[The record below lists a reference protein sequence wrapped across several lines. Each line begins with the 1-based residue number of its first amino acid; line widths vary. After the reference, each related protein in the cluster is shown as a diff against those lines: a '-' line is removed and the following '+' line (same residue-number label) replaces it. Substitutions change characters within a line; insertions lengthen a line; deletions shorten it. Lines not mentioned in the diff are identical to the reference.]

1 MIEIKKLTKRYDEV
15 VILENANY
23 KLSNTGLVCLLG
35 ASGSG
40 KTTIARMIAGID
52 NDYDGDIIVN
62 GTSLKSLNN
71 DELCDYRKN
80 NIGFVFQDYNL
91 LKGYTAFE
99 NILYPI
105 ALNNESKEESIEY
118 ANKLLAKLN
127 ITEKKDIK
135 IENLSGGQK
144 QRVAIARALIGN
156 PNIILADEPTGAL
169 DRKTSKQIME
179 ILKEISKT
187 KLVFVITHD
196 PHICEYADEVIE
208 IENKEIVCEKELN
221 LSKKDNNEKL
231 NLKKSTKI
239 NYLELAIKNYKVSF
253 LKYFFI
259 AFVFSVG
266 ILALLLSLSSNR
278 VIEKEIQKFKDK
290 NTAFN
295 NVYIKN
301 SNETD
306 QIFEYFKSDKRIE
319 NLYKQYKLQN
329 ISLMIDDK
337 IEIMKEKYPMPK
349 ATEDL
354 SYGIIPR
361 TDKNEIAITPSL
373 AKKFANNIS
382 ELIGEKLTLKYN
394 ENTYTLIISGI
405 YNAPYDDFFV
415 SSDIERKFYKGL
427 ENKEYYSISFDVKDF
442 ENIVPISEKL
452 LEKDIK
458 VDTAKDEVKV
468 IQRTFEGITRLF
480 VIITLIILV
489 ICMFIISILL
499 MKLKDTRTKMIKL
512 LSAFGFNKKAISKM
526 VALENILLIVNSI
539 LLTSIFVG
547 IAYFFI

>member
-208 IENKEIVCEKELN
+208 IENKEIVCEKEFN

-458 VDTAKDEVKV
+458 VDTTKDEVKV

-512 LSAFGFNKKAISKM
+512 LSAFGFNKKAIYKM
-526 VALENILLIVNSI
+526 VALENIMLIVNSI
-539 LLTSIFVG
+539 LLTSIFAG